1 LAAEHRFMARQPI
14 LNSAEQLYGYEL
26 LFRSGPNAAF
36 ADMTCE
42 GATQSIL
49 DFSLLLGPG
58 SFTDG
63 YRAFINCT
71 ELHLSSGVLRHL
83 PKDLVV
89 LEILEDVPANEALIS
104 ACKRLKAEGYTI
116 AVDDIVSATDRIE
129 LVELANIIKVD
140 FQLAN
145 TEQQKEIAARFAR
158 SHVQLLAEK
167 VETHEQF
174 HAALKMGYK
183 LFQGYFFCRPET
195 LSRKALPSAHLGYL
209 KILRQAFQPEV
220 DIQEMAQEIRM
231 EPSLAYRLL
240 RFMNS
245 AGRGTYPIES
255 IVHAL
260 ALLGID
266 EIRKWVSIV
275 TAISLAGPHSREL
288 IRTALIRG
296 RFCEQVAEHLHV
308 STSDFYLAGLFS
320 LLEALL
326 DRPLDKILE
335 QIPISAFCREALHG
349 TTNEAGMA
357 LQLAIAS
364 CIGDWEGVKRHC
376 AELKCTE
383 DDAWGWQLEAQRAVA
398 LLDW

>member
-1 LAAEHRFMARQPI
+1 MA
-14 LNSAEQLYGYEL
+14 
-26 LFRSGPNAAF
+26 
-36 ADMTCE
+36 CE

-71 ELHLSSGVLRHL
+71 ETHLRSGILRLL
-83 PKDLVV
+83 PKELVV
-89 LEILEDVPANEALIS
+89 LEILEDVPANDELIEA
-104 ACKRLKAEGYTI
+104 CRRLKAEGYTI
-116 AVDDIVSATDRIE
+116 AVDDIISATDRAE
-129 LVELANIIKVD
+129 LVELADIVKVD
-140 FQLAN
+140 FLLAGAN
-145 TEQQKEIAARFAR
+145 EQREIAERFR
-158 SHVQLLAEK
+158 QSKVQLLAEK

-174 HAALKMGYK
+174 HAALEMGYT

-209 KILRQAFQPEV
+209 KILRQAFQPEM
-220 DIQEMAQEIRM
+220 DIQEMAQEIRL
-231 EPSLAYRLL
+231 EPALAYRLL

-260 ALLGID
+260 ALLGTD

-275 TAISLAGPHSREL
+275 AAISLAGPYSREL

-296 RFCEQVAEHLHV
+296 RFCEHVAEHLLLP
-308 STSDFYLAGLFS
+308 TSDFYLTGLFS

-326 DRPLDKILE
+326 DRPLDQILE
-335 QIPISAFCREALHG
+335 RIPISPFCREALYG
-349 TTNEAGMA
+349 ANNQAGAA
-357 LQLAIAS
+357 LQLATAS
-364 CIGDWEGVKRHC
+364 GVGDWEGVRKWC
-376 AELKCTE
+376 AELGCSE
-383 DDAWGWQLEAQRAVA
+383 EDAWRWQLEAQRSVA
-398 LLDW
+398 SLEW